1 MTLLKEKKTQIIDD
15 FKVHAKD
22 TGSPTVQIAILTER
36 INYLSEHL
44 KTHRKDFHSRRGLLM
59 MIGKRRRLLSYLKKQ
74 DSQKYEETLN
84 KLNLRK

>member
-1 MTLLKEKKTQIIDD
+1 LTLLKEKKTQIIDD